1 MSDSKNRV
9 TRRQA
14 LLAGAG
20 AGLAPLV
27 ASTLASPASAAS
39 PMLGAEHPTHYRFK
53 LGGFEITTIWDG
65 AIQLKGP
72 HPIFGQNVPEAEV
85 HALVAENFLPPANFE
100 IAFAPV
106 VVNTGP
112 ELVLFDTGNGAG
124 RRPKAGRTAA
134 TLAKAGYSPE
144 QIDVVVLT
152 HFHPDH
158 IGGMMEGG
166 KPAYPNARYITGET
180 EYNFW
185 SPKEMAEG
193 KLARVGKLVQSNV
206 VPFAEKMSFLKPDG
220 AIAPGITAIN
230 AFGHTP
236 GHMAYHIESQG
247 RRLLLWADTT
257 NHYVASLQ
265 RPDWHVRF
273 DMDKAAAAQTR
284 KTLLGMAAADRIP
297 CAGYHMPF
305 PSVGYVENRGAAY
318 HWVPVSYQLNL

>member
-1 MSDSKNRV
+1 MHDQKTDIS
-9 TRRQA
+9 RRQA
-14 LLAGAG
+14 LLTGAG
-20 AGLAPLV
+20 AAMAPLL
-27 ASTLASPASAAS
+27 AGALSTPARAAA
-39 PMLGAEHPTHYRFK
+39 PMLGADQPAHYRFK
-53 LGGFEITTIWDG
+53 LGGFEVTTILDG

-72 HPIFGQNVPEAEV
+72 HPIFGQNVPEADV
-85 HALVAENFLPPANFE
+85 HALAKENFLPPANFE
-100 IAFAPV
+100 IGFAPV
-106 VVNTGP
+106 VVNTGSL
-112 ELVLFDTGNGAG
+112 LVLFDTGNGAG
-124 RRPKAGRTAA
+124 RRPNAGNTAA
-134 TLAKAGYSPE
+134 TLAKAGYHPE
-144 QIDVVVLT
+144 QIDVVVIT

-158 IGGMMEGG
+158 IGGMMEDG

-206 VPFAEKMSFLKPDG
+206 VPFAEKISFLKPDG
-220 AIAPGITAIN
+220 AIASGITAIK

-236 GHMAYHIESQG
+236 GHMAYHLESEG

-284 KTLLGMAAADRIP
+284 KDILGMAAADKIP

-305 PSVGYVENRGAAY
+305 PSVGFVENRAGAY